1 MIAEKDL
8 KQIIEQVLKE
18 MGTSEV
24 IDTKAI
30 SALVNL
36 KDEKACTTCQVDA
49 TSDEALF
56 DITAARIQDELNVP
70 EPFNREEYMK
80 YKQKTPARV
89 GVFRAG
95 PRYKTNTMLR
105 FRADH
110 AVAMDAVFN
119 TVSEEFLDEMNLFTV
134 QTEITDKDHYLTR
147 PDLGRV
153 INAEGIQRIK
163 EKCKKKPRVQVYVS
177 DGLSSTAIEANVA
190 DTLPAL
196 IQGLEGH
203 KIEVGTPFFVKYG
216 RVAAMDHISELVEAE
231 VSVVLIGERP
241 GLATGESMSC
251 YITYGAYVGIP
262 EAKRTVVSNIHKN
275 GTPAAEA
282 GAHIAEIVKKVLEAK
297 VSGVELKL

>member
-8 KQIIEQVLKE
+8 KNIIEQVLKE
-18 MGTSEV
+18 MGTTAVTADDVKSV
-24 IDTKAI
+24 LAKAPQTEC
-30 SALVNL
+30 STCVDDMR
-36 KDEKACTTCQVDA
+36 DED
-49 TSDEALF
+49 LI
-56 DITAARIQDELNVP
+56 DITANRIQDELFVP
-70 EPFNREEYMK
+70 NPVNREEYMK

-89 GVFRAG
+89 GVFRTG
-95 PRYKTNTMLR
+95 PRYKTNTLLR

-119 TVSEEFLDEMNLFTV
+119 MVSEDFLKEMDLFSV
-134 QTEITDKDHYLTR
+134 QTEIENKDHYLTR
-147 PDLGRV
+147 PDLGKI
-153 INAEGIQRIK
+153 INEEGVALIK
-163 EKCKKKPRVQVYVS
+163 EKCKKKPRVQIYVS

-196 IQGLEGH
+196 IQGLKSH
-203 KIEVGTPFFVKYG
+203 NIEVGTPFFVKYG
-216 RVAAMDHISELVEAE
+216 RVGAMDHISELVEAE
-231 VSVVLIGERP
+231 ATVVLIGERP

-282 GAHIAEIVKKVLEAK
+282 GAHIAEIVKKVLDAK
-297 VSGVELKL
+297 LSGVELKL